1 MIMGFISTLIDIVL
15 HLDKYLSYIVQ
26 HFGTWTYM
34 LLFIIIFCET
44 GLVITPFF
52 PGDSLIFAAGTFAAV
67 GIFNVFILFVVLAGA
82 AVLGD
87 TANYWIGSYLGAAAV
102 RKYPRVF
109 RKKYMDKTH
118 HFYDKYGNKTIILAR
133 FVPVVRTFA
142 PFLAGVGKMNYWKFL
157 VYNVIGGVLWVAIA
171 LFAGFFF
178 GNIAFVKNNF
188 TLVIIIVIFASFLP
202 VVFEIL
208 RHKHKERKMQ
218 RKKEQGIK

>member
-1 MIMGFISTLIDIVL
+1 
-15 HLDKYLSYIVQ
+15 
-26 HFGTWTYM
+26 M